1 MGIYDSGGVRQLNP
15 HPQNRNATD
24 SVKTESQEMTVKH
37 IMRQQVAKEI
47 AENSSKSG
55 TWQTWGGRAG
65 WGDGEQR
72 TPALST
78 WTCLYCC

>member
-1 MGIYDSGGVRQLNP
+1 M
-15 HPQNRNATD
+15 
-24 SVKTESQEMTVKH
+24 TEKH
-37 IMRQQVAKEI
+37 IMRQQLAKEI

-55 TWQTWGGRAG
+55 KWQTWGGRAG